1 MNMITILELPLDE
14 RPREKLLHFGAT
26 SLSDAEL
33 LAIFLR
39 VGVKGKNAITLAQEL
54 IENFGSLPALL
65 TASQHDFCLHKG
77 LGDAK
82 YAQLQA
88 VLELSKRPVLAEAKM
103 GERITSTSIAV
114 RLLRKQ
120 IIDDTRECICALFLD
135 SKHRVIAT
143 EVLSLGSLR
152 EAPIY
157 PREIVRRAL
166 AHNAA
171 AMIMAHNHPSG
182 DPTPSEADISIT
194 NQLKSTLQPLD
205 VRLLDHIVIGKGFSY
220 LSLLEAGLIN

>member
-1 MNMITILELPLDE
+1 MSIILELPKDE
-14 RPREKLLHFGAT
+14 RPREKLLIYGASRLT
-26 SLSDAEL
+26 DAEL

-39 VGVKGKNAITLAQEL
+39 TGVKGKSAITLAQEL
-54 IENFGSLPALL
+54 IDNFGSLPALL
-65 TASQHDFCLHKG
+65 TASHSEFCQHLG

-88 VLELSKRPVLAEAKM
+88 VLEMAKRHYLAEAKM
-103 GERITSTSIAV
+103 GERVTSTSIAV

-120 IIDDTRECICALFLD
+120 IQDETRESICGLFLD
-135 SKHRVIAT
+135 SKHRVIAA
-143 EVLSLGSLR
+143 EVLAVGSLR

-157 PREIVRRAL
+157 PRELVRRAL

-171 AMIMAHNHPSG
+171 ALILAHNHPSG

-194 NQLKSTLQPLD
+194 KQLKTTLQPLD
-205 VRLLDHIVIGKGFSY
+205 VRLLDHIIIGKGFSY
-220 LSLLEAGLIN
+220 LSLLEAGLVE